1 MLVKATPNNTVLY
14 ETNDLMVIFKNNFEK
29 ECFGFVDAEVVFKG
43 TKEVCEK
50 MSLLECTEVGVY
62 IIKK

>member
-1 MLVKATPNNTVLY
+1 MEKKLVLRT
-14 ETNDLMVIFKNNFEK
+14 
-29 ECFGFVDAEVVFKG
+29 CVVS
-43 TKEVCEK
+43 KEVCEK